1 MTAPESQDTERRA
14 MRVIAVTSG
23 KGGVGKTNLSVN
35 LAITFAQKGRKVL
48 IVDGD
53 VGLANVDILLDET
66 PSRTLGDLL
75 ADGDE
80 AVAVEDVLVHS
91 PYGVSVLPGTSGIAD
106 MSELSPE
113 DRLRLME
120 ALEPLGE
127 IYDTVIVDTAAGIGS
142 NARFFAGAAQE
153 VLVVATPE
161 PTSLAD
167 AYAMIKVL
175 NTRCRMDRVGLVLN
189 QVANESEAREVYQ
202 RLYQLTNRFLP
213 VVLTLGGYVPNDP
226 HVREAVMQ
234 QQPVAIAYP
243 SSPGTQAIQRLAD
256 NLLMRPPA
264 AELSGRLQFFWRRL
278 MEGDGPSDSSP
289 TGGPSANSPT

>member
-1 MTAPESQDTERRA
+1 MTATDITGTEKRA
-14 MRVIAVTSG
+14 LRVIAVTSG

-35 LAITFAQKGRKVL
+35 LAICFAQKGRKVL
-48 IVDGD
+48 IIDGD

-66 PSRTLGDLL
+66 PTRTLGDLL
-75 ADGDE
+75 NADGP
-80 AVAVEDVLVHS
+80 VNVEDVLVHS
-91 PYGVSVLPGTSGIAD
+91 PFGVSVLPGTSGLAD

-113 DRLRLME
+113 DRLRIME
-120 ALEPLGE
+120 TLEPLGD

-175 NTRCRMDRVGLVLN
+175 NTRCRIDRIALVLN
-189 QVANESEAREVYQ
+189 QVANEAEAREVYQ

-213 VVLTLGGYVPNDP
+213 VVLTLAGYIPNDP

-234 QQPVAIAYP
+234 QQPVAVAYP
-243 SSPGTQAIQRLAD
+243 SSPGTQGIQRLTD

-264 AELSGRLQFFWRRL
+264 TDLSGRLQFFWRRL
-278 MEGDGPSDSSP
+278 MNVDTNGSAPPDGA
-289 TGGPSANSPT
+289 SANSPT

>member
-1 MTAPESQDTERRA
+1 MTAAQSPDTERRA

-66 PSRTLGDLL
+66 PAHTLGDLL
-75 ADGDE
+75 KTGDD
-80 AVAVEDVLVHS
+80 AVGVEDVLVHS
-91 PYGVSVLPGTSGIAD
+91 PYGVSVLPGTSGLAD

-120 ALEPLGE
+120 MLEPLGE
-127 IYDTVIVDTAAGIGS
+127 SYDTVIVDTAAGIGS

-175 NTRCRMDRVGLVLN
+175 NTRCKMDRVGLILN
-189 QVANESEAREVYQ
+189 QVANEAEAREVYQ

-243 SSPGTQAIQRLAD
+243 SCPGTQAIQRLAD
-256 NLLMRPPA
+256 NLLMRPPS

-278 MEGDGPSDSSP
+278 MEGDGPSGP
-289 TGGPSANSPT
+289 PAAGGATANSPT